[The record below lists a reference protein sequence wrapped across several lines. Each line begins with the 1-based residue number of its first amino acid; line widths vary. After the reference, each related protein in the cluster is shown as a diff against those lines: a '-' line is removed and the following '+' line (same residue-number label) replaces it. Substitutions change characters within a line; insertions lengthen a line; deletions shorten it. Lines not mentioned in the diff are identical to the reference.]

1 MSDTIDCQ
9 MNEYGVV
16 TLRLERPTVCNA
28 INEIMVAELTATL
41 TAISQ
46 NPAARV
52 LILTGSGKYF
62 CSGTDH
68 HWMLKGSEAG
78 PDHNFE
84 DALHIARLLRT
95 LDRLPIPTIAQING
109 PAIGTGIGLIS
120 CCDMAVSTTDA
131 WFSIPD
137 TRLGLIP
144 AVFGPYVINKI
155 GSSAARRYFL
165 STEKFSPS
173 HAKTLGLIHECV
185 ATHDLLTAQVERWV
199 DDLLRNSPHAL
210 TAAKRFITSVEH
222 RPIDDAMLSDTAHRM
237 AHIRSHEEA
246 QEGLNA
252 YLNQSEVSWAPKQ
265 KPSN

>member
-1 MSDTIDCQ
+1 MSDTIDCH
-9 MNEYGVV
+9 MAPNGVV
-16 TLRLERPTVCNA
+16 TLSLMRPEVCNA

-41 TAISQ
+41 VAISQ
-46 NPAARV
+46 NAAARV
-52 LILTGSGKYF
+52 LVLTGSGKFF

-68 HWMLKGSEAG
+68 QWMLKGSESG

-95 LDRLPIPTIAQING
+95 LDRLPIPTIAHING

-120 CCDMAVSTTDA
+120 CCDMAVCTPNS

-155 GSSAARRYFL
+155 GSSAARRFFL
-165 STEKFSPS
+165 STEKFSPTT
-173 HAKTLGLIHECV
+173 AQRLGLIHECPIDV
-185 ATHDLLTAQVERWV
+185 EQVSEQVRSWIREI
-199 DDLLRNSPHAL
+199 LHNSPHAL

-237 AHIRSHEEA
+237 AHIRSHEQA
-246 QEGLNA
+246 QEGLRA
-252 YLNQSEVSWAPKQ
+252 YLNQAPVSWAP
-265 KPSN
+265 

>member
-1 MSDTIDCQ
+1 MSDTILCQ
-9 MNEYGVV
+9 MSETGVV
-16 TLRLERPTVCNA
+16 TLSLQRPEVCNA

-41 TAISQ
+41 AAISQ
-46 NPAARV
+46 NSSARV
-52 LILTGSGKYF
+52 LILTGSGDFF
-62 CSGTDH
+62 CAGTDH
-68 HWMLKGSEAG
+68 QWMLRGSKAG

-95 LDRLPIPTIAQING
+95 LDRLPIPTIAHING

-120 CCDMAVSTTDA
+120 CCDMAVCTPNS

-165 STEKFSPS
+165 STEKFNPTT
-173 HAKTLGLIHECV
+173 AQRLGLIHECPPSAQEAQNQV
-185 ATHDLLTAQVERWV
+185 DLWV
-199 DDLLRNSPHAL
+199 SELIKNSPHAL

-237 AHIRSHEEA
+237 AHIRTHEEA
-246 QEGLNA
+246 QEGLQA
-252 YLNQSEVSWAPKQ
+252 YLNQCDPNWLAS
-265 KPSN
+265 

>member
-1 MSDTIDCQ
+1 MSDMIDCQ
-9 MNEYGVV
+9 MNANGVV
-16 TLRLERPTVCNA
+16 TLRLERPEVCNA

-41 TAISQ
+41 AAISQ
-46 NPAARV
+46 NSAARV
-52 LILTGSGKYF
+52 LILTGSGSFF
-62 CSGTDH
+62 CAGTDH
-68 HWMLKGSEAG
+68 QWMLKGSLSG

-120 CCDMAVSTTDA
+120 CCDMAVCTPES

-155 GSSAARRYFL
+155 GSSAARRFFL
-165 STEKFSPS
+165 STERFPP
-173 HAKTLGLIHECV
+173 ATALRLGLIHECPSSTTEV
-185 ATHDLLTAQVERWV
+185 EAQVDRWV
-199 DDLLRNSPHAL
+199 SELLHNSPHAL

-246 QEGLNA
+246 QEGLRA
-252 YLNQSEVSWAPKQ
+252 YLNQDAASWGPK
-265 KPSN
+265 

>member
-1 MSDTIDCQ
+1 MSDTIHCQ
-9 MNEYGVV
+9 MSTTGVV
-16 TLRLERPTVCNA
+16 TLSLQRPEVCNA

-41 TAISQ
+41 AAISQ
-46 NPAARV
+46 NSAARV
-52 LILTGSGKYF
+52 LILTGAGNYF
-62 CSGTDH
+62 CAGTDH
-68 HWMLKGSEAG
+68 DWMLRGIQAG

-109 PAIGTGIGLIS
+109 PAIGAGLGLIS
-120 CCDMAVSTTDA
+120 CCDMAVCTPES

-144 AVFGPYVINKI
+144 AVFGPYLINKM

-165 STEKFSPS
+165 TTEQFSPQM
-173 HAKTLGLIHECV
+173 AVRLGLVHECPNDAAAV
-185 ATHDLLTAQVERWV
+185 QTQVNAWV
-199 DDLLRNSPHAL
+199 HDLLRNSPHAL

-246 QEGLNA
+246 QEGLHA
-252 YLNQSEVSWAPKQ
+252 FLNNSSASWISA
-265 KPSN
+265 

>member
-9 MNEYGVV
+9 MNAAGVV
-16 TLRLERPTVCNA
+16 TLSLQRPDVCNA

-41 TAISQ
+41 VAISQ
-46 NPAARV
+46 NSAARM
-52 LILTGSGKYF
+52 LILTGSGDAF
-62 CSGTDH
+62 CAGLDH
-68 HWMLKGSEAG
+68 QWMLKGSQAG

-95 LDRLPIPTIAQING
+95 LDRLPIPTIAHING
-109 PAIGTGIGLIS
+109 PAVGTGVGLIS
-120 CCDMAVSTTDA
+120 CCDMAVCTPNS

-144 AVFGPYVINKI
+144 AVLGPYVINKI

-165 STEKFSPS
+165 TTEKFTPNI
-173 HAKTLGLIHECV
+173 ALQLGLIHEAPDSADQAEQQV
-185 ATHDLLTAQVERWV
+185 KAWQNALLH
-199 DDLLRNSPHAL
+199 NSPHAL

-246 QEGLNA
+246 QEGLTA
-252 YLNQSEVSWAPKQ
+252 FFNQSKANWMPF
-265 KPSN
+265 